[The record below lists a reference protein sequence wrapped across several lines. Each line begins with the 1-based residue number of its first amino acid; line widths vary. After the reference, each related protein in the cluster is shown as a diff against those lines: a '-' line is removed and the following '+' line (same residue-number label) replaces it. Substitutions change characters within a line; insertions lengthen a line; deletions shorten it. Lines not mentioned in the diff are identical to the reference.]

1 MGAIRYDRGVSSGK
15 SGLLF
20 VAGWLLGAATGAL
33 FIGRLQTWDE
43 PDVARYRAAR
53 DYARA
58 AFVHP
63 VTDADLLDHAL
74 HGMAEGLDDYSQYFN
89 ADEAARLE
97 RETAGR
103 YDGLGV
109 VIASPFT
116 EGRILFPLSG
126 SPAMEAGIRVGDR
139 IVRVDGQPFEGLDEP
154 AFHSKVSGPQARDV
168 ELGVVGLDGL
178 SRTVNVRTGSVLEP
192 TVRHE
197 HMLDEARGVGYLAIT
212 SFSHETPGE
221 FDAAFERLHG
231 EGMRALV
238 IDLRGNPGGVLVAAV
253 GIAQRFVRQGAIVS
267 TEGRDDAV
275 MYAADAA
282 KAWDADV
289 PLAILVDEGSASAS
303 EVLASALQEH
313 RLAVIVG
320 TPTYGKGMV
329 QTIHHFAADASVM
342 KVTTSYYFT
351 PSHKNIEHDKD
362 PAHERGLQPD
372 LRVALGSSPDVLHRR
387 LARAS
392 PPPECAAAIEAWQR
406 TTKDVLVEPIPLDPQ
421 LTAAL
426 ELFAGKRPGP
436 HALGKAP

>member
-1 MGAIRYDRGVSSGK
+1 
-15 SGLLF
+15 LF
-20 VAGWLLGAATGAL
+20 VVGWLLGAATGAF
-33 FIGRLQTWDE
+33 FIVHLQAWDE

-53 DYARA
+53 DYARG

-89 ADEAARLE
+89 AAEAARLE

-109 VIASPFT
+109 VIQAPFSD
-116 EGRILFPLSG
+116 GRILFPLAG
-126 SPAMEAGIRVGDR
+126 SPAMAAGMRVGDR
-139 IVRVDGQPFEGLDEP
+139 IVRVDGQPFESLDEA
-154 AFHSKVSGPQARDV
+154 AFHAKVSGPEPRDV
-168 ELGVVGLDGL
+168 DLGIVGLDGVE
-178 SRTVNVRTGSVLEP
+178 RTVHVRTGSVLEP

-212 SFSHETPGE
+212 SFSHETSGE
-221 FDAAFERLHG
+221 FDAAVERLRG

-238 IDLRGNPGGVLVAAV
+238 LDLRGNPGGVLVAAV
-253 GIAQRFVRQGAIVS
+253 EIARRFVREGAIVS
-267 TEGRDDAV
+267 TEGRDDGV
-275 MYAADAA
+275 MYSAQPAA
-282 KAWDADV
+282 AWDADV

-313 RLAVIVG
+313 RLAVVVG
-320 TPTYGKGMV
+320 SSTYGKGMV
-329 QTIHHFAADASVM
+329 QTIHHFPEDESVM

-362 PAHERGLQPD
+362 PTHERGLQPD
-372 LRVALGSSPDVLHRR
+372 LRVPLGSSSDVLHRR

-392 PPPECAAAIEAWQR
+392 PPPECVAALEAWQR

-426 ELFAGKRPGP
+426 DLFAGKRPGP
-436 HALGKAP
+436 HAIGAAR